1 MKIETPQLEVLQ
13 GKFEDARCDED
24 IDEMDSIY
32 EDTVDHLLDM
42 QEELTPATPAKKAAH
57 YLQELMRKRYHFF
70 TELERLSLE
79 KAYEILER
87 AEIREERC
95 SLC

>member
-1 MKIETPQLEVLQ
+1 MRTQ
-13 GKFEDARCDED
+13 
-24 IDEMDSIY
+24 
-32 EDTVDHLLDM
+32 TVDIIECPDCGTELLDVDVPM
-42 QEELTPATPAKKAAH
+42 NDDMPAKKAAH
-57 YLQELMRKRYHFF
+57 YVQELMRKRYHLF
-70 TELERLSLE
+70 TEPERLILE

>member
-1 MKIETPQLEVLQ
+1 MRTEILDYIECPDCGTE
-13 GKFEDARCDED
+13 
-24 IDEMDSIY
+24 
-32 EDTVDHLLDM
+32 LLDVEVPISK
-42 QEELTPATPAKKAAH
+42 EEPAKRAAH

-70 TELERLSLE
+70 TELERVALE
-79 KAYEILER
+79 AAYEILEQ